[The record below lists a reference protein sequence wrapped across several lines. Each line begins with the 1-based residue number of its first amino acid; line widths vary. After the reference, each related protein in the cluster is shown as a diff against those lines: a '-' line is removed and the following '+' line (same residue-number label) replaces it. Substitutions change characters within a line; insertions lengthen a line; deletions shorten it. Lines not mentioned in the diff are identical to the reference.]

1 MRSCNAGAHMSHCV
15 SLSLVLLV
23 SLFFSSGCSTTK
35 KPVVEASPAVPAA
48 PANQPRAAT
57 NSLPPAELNAVKE
70 AVKRVFKDA
79 AFIDTARDHSFVA
92 GDFNGDQSQD
102 IAVVIK
108 PDAQKLPAMNE
119 EYPAWMLRDP
129 FGSLEARSPRLRIA
143 ANDVL
148 LAIIHGYGA
157 DGWHDPQATQT
168 FLLKNAAGSAMQT
181 RPLKEFSMANQGKKL
196 PQLRGDVLAESIGEK
211 SGYLYFADAT
221 YAWYD
226 PKTFRGEPLPRRGHG
241 DQKLRQ

>member
-48 PANQPRAAT
+48 PVNQPKTPT
-57 NSLPPAELNAVKE
+57 NSLPSPELNAVKE

-108 PDAQKLPAMNE
+108 PDAQKIAAMNE
-119 EYPAWMLRDP
+119 EYQAWMLRDP

-168 FLLKNAAGSAMQT
+168 FLLKNAAGSSMQT
-181 RPLKEFSMANQGKKL
+181 RPLKEFFMANQGKKL

-226 PKTFRGEPLPRRGHG
+226 PKTFRGELLPRRGHG